1 MRPGKGE
8 SDAAVPQ
15 SSAPKRLKATPRGH
29 RRPTA
34 SVSEGWALEHFPAKW
49 APVRV
54 EKMRQIEK
62 LELLPDL
69 ETGNALAE
77 TGIKPMKI
85 FSLTLANVEPANN
98 NYADLI

>member
-1 MRPGKGE
+1 
-8 SDAAVPQ
+8 
-15 SSAPKRLKATPRGH
+15 
-29 RRPTA
+29 
-34 SVSEGWALEHFPAKW
+34 
-49 APVRV
+49 
-54 EKMRQIEK
+54 MRQIEK